1 LQKAERSE
9 KRKEVLPMAFN
20 DGQLTLRAALISD
33 AQRNN
38 RLDEVT
44 NLIKATSIPELQ
56 PHLAE
61 MFSQLADKTGSP
73 DRKKTKAEGEE
84 VIKMVCNDD
93 DDDDDDSLAASSVY
107 SDHLGDGDDDL
118 EFDEKYEDPNVFMLV
133 DDAEIDG

>member
-1 LQKAERSE
+1 
-9 KRKEVLPMAFN
+9 MAFN
-20 DGQLTLRAALISD
+20 AGQLTLRAALISD

-73 DRKKTKAEGEE
+73 DRKKTKAGEEE
-84 VIKMVCNDD
+84 VIKMVCKDD
-93 DDDDDDSLAASSVY
+93 DDDDDDSWADSSSPRDNHPRTSVY
-107 SDHLGDGDDDL
+107 AIPIFRECGKRDKCGNLRLAS
-118 EFDEKYEDPNVFMLV
+118 
-133 DDAEIDG
+133 